1 MQGNALVPLVMFGWI
16 PFVLYMFARYPAQRA
31 VIACFIIAWM
41 FLPQA
46 SLVLPGIPDYD
57 RMSATCYGIL
67 LATLIFDVQRITTF
81 RYSWIDIPMTAWC
94 FCPLISSIS
103 NDLGA
108 YDGFASTLDQTMSWG
123 APYFLGRIY
132 LNDFSG
138 LRKLAIA
145 TFVGAIVYMPLCL
158 YEARMFTN
166 IHLVIYGFQHPSST
180 FLMSIRYGGYR
191 PSVFMVSGLMLS
203 VWMMLG
209 TLMGIVLWRTGALKK
224 LWNVPAGAWVG
235 LLLVTFVLIRSTGAY
250 LLIAI
255 GVFTMFIAKWFRTSI
270 ILWILIAGMVLFLN
284 LNVTG
289 QFPRKE
295 VVGAMSQVFE
305 RDRVQSVDFRFMNE
319 ELLGDKARQRIVFGW
334 GGFGRN
340 RIFDEYGKDISI
352 TDSLWI
358 IVFGVNGLVGLI
370 SIFTAFWLPPIAFSI
385 RYPARLWSHP
395 AFAPA
400 AALAVSVVLYSL
412 DCILNA
418 MANPIFALTCGGI
431 AGVVVNPRPKM

>member
-16 PFVLYMFARYPAQRA
+16 PFVLYMFSRYPAQRA

-81 RYSWIDIPMTAWC
+81 KYSWIDIPMTAWC
-94 FCPLISSIS
+94 ICPFVSSIA
-103 NDLGA
+103 NDLGP
-108 YDGFASTLDQTMSWG
+108 YDGFATMLDQTMSWG
-123 APYFLGRIY
+123 GPYFLGRIY

-145 TFVGAIVYMPLCL
+145 AFVGAIVYMPLCL

-166 IHLVIYGFQHPSST
+166 IHAVLYGFQHPSST
-180 FLMSIRYGGYR
+180 FMMSIRYGGYR

-209 TLMGIVLWRTGALKK
+209 TLMGIVLWRTGALKR
-224 LWNVPAGAWVG
+224 LWNVPTGAWVG

-255 GVFTMFIAKWFRTSI
+255 GVFTLFIAKWFRTSI
-270 ILWILIAGMVLFLN
+270 LLWILIAGMILFLN
-284 LNVTG
+284 LSVTG

-305 RDRVQSVDFRFMNE
+305 PDRVQSVDFRFMNE
-319 ELLGDKARQRIVFGW
+319 ELLGDKARQRMVFGW

-340 RIFDEYGKDISI
+340 RIFDEYGKDISV

-358 IVFGVNGLVGLI
+358 IVFGVNGLLGLI
-370 SIFTAFWLPPIAFSI
+370 SIFTTFWLPPIAFSI

-418 MANPIFALTCGGI
+418 MANPVFALTCGGI
-431 AGVVVNPRPKM
+431 AGVVVNPRPKI